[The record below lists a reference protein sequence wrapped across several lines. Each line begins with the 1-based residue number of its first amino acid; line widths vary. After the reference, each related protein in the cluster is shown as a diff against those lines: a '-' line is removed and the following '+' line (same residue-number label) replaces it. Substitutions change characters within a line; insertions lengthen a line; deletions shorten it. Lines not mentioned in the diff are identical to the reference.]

1 MREQMPAWAQIGDVC
16 VVDGD
21 DLIWQG
27 RRYRLDGFDAPEVH
41 NFRSRHDR
49 GLEEK
54 RGLKA
59 MNRLAVLLKGARN
72 VHLLEVKLIAR
83 DRILAVALVDGRDV
97 ASIAVEEGWGVRFIR
112 KPDGSLRGRQ
122 QQDWGDRRTPFPDH
136 LPLPEGF
143 SEEDDDP

>member
-1 MREQMPAWAQIGDVC
+1 MRGQMPAWAQIGDVR

-21 DLIWQG
+21 DLEWQG

-41 NFRSRHDR
+41 SFRSRYDR

-59 MNRLAVLLKGARN
+59 MNRLAVLLKGARS

-97 ASIAVEEGWGVRFIR
+97 ASIAVEEGWGVRFVR
-112 KPDGSLRGRQ
+112 QPDGSLKGRQ
-122 QQDWGDRRTPFPDH
+122 QNDWGDSRTPFPDH
-136 LPLPEGF
+136 LPLPDGL
-143 SEEDDDP
+143 SEVDDDP